1 MDIVKAAVS
10 QFRNASGDRQ
20 VMKAGQ
26 LEIFEEILLRLHPR
40 NAILAHTRFGKS
52 MTIAQAVLC
61 RATTYPE
68 SWVFIGPT
76 KLQADVLMR
85 HLIQHI
91 FDSERFL
98 SQLDTDMPLDRLRRE
113 RKKDNLT
120 FRRGGR
126 VFVLTADARN
136 SRRIGAILGQGS
148 PNIILDE
155 APLIPDK
162 IEAMIVRM
170 LADSADNYFV
180 KIGNAFENNHFK
192 QAFSDS
198 KYNKIIIDCYQ
209 GLKESEIL
217 PYNEGRLTQEIIDE
231 ARPKPFFEQL
241 WECKFPNIGLIDE
254 KGYSTLLTEE
264 AIVSAMNRKVTPKG
278 SPRLG
283 VDVGRGGD
291 PTVYILRYDNYAKR
305 LESNK
310 DPNLMFQVG
319 RVKKYREDFKIAD
332 RDIFIDDIGVGGGV
346 TDKLREDNINVT
358 AVVAG
363 SEPRDKDRFKNVKAE
378 ASWDAKIWIEN
389 KDNALEPL
397 DEFKQLQEI
406 RYKEDS
412 SRKLFIEPKQDLRQR
427 IGRSPDDA
435 DALILTFAPQTTTP
449 DVMFL

>member
-319 RVKKYREDFKIAD
+319 RVKKYREDFKIA
-332 RDIFIDDIGVGGGV
+332 
-346 TDKLREDNINVT
+346 E
-358 AVVAG
+358 
-363 SEPRDKDRFKNVKAE
+363 DRFKNVKAE